1 MKIEFPQ
8 DVADRLFE
16 LARTREHGS
25 AHAIIRKALV
35 NFLDTVEC
43 ESVKGDFED
52 DRSSARISK

>member
-1 MKIEFPQ
+1 MKIEFPT

-16 LARTREHGS
+16 LAHTRKHGS

-43 ESVKGDFED
+43 ESVKGEFED
-52 DRSSARISK
+52 DSSSSSARK